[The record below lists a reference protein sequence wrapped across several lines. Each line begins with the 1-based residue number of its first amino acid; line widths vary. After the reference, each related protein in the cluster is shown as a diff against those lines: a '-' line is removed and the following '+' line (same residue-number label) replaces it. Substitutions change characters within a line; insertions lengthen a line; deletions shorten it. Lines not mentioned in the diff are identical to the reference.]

1 MEYDIIIVGGSIA
14 GSTLAMFLSKSDL
27 SIAIVDKNP
36 REKIGEKICGDGISA
51 SYFDKLGI
59 PKPTKNE
66 IYSVIRSA
74 KIISPNFKD
83 QILVKGEGYTIDRLK
98 LNQRFLKIAEENGV
112 EIIDRTNVLEPIIRD
127 NRVSGVVAR
136 KGKEIIKIHSK
147 VVVDASGVTGVIR
160 NKLRKYLVESSAEPF
175 DLIIACRDV
184 IRFKHQSDGSLE
196 IYLGHKFSPGGY
208 AWIFPE
214 GEEML
219 NIGLGVQP
227 VSGFTKN
234 PKDLLER
241 FKRIKGL
248 SNAEILKTGC
258 WPVPVRRPLAQLVY
272 EGFLVLGDA
281 AFQANPLHGGGMG
294 NAMVAAKIALDVL
307 LEAEKFTIDELWRY
321 AYEYMRGEGAKNAAL
336 EVPKLLLQGFK
347 DKDFEWLISKSGI
360 TSEEVASLEFSL
372 RRKGSIWKKL
382 ILNAIVRKPLLLR
395 RFKKARDLYREILSH
410 YKNYPKK
417 YDRKALK
424 RWYNIAESLILKARK
439 YLWRNPYKI

>member
-234 PKDLLER
+234 P
-241 FKRIKGL
+241 FIP
-248 SNAEILKTGC
+248 SSI
-258 WPVPVRRPLAQLVY
+258 
-272 EGFLVLGDA
+272 
-281 AFQANPLHGGGMG
+281 
-294 NAMVAAKIALDVL
+294 I
-307 LEAEKFTIDELWRY
+307 
-321 AYEYMRGEGAKNAAL
+321 
-336 EVPKLLLQGFK
+336 
-347 DKDFEWLISKSGI
+347 SGI
-360 TSEEVASLEFSL
+360 PPASK
-372 RRKGSIWKKL
+372 RPI
-382 ILNAIVRKPLLLR
+382 
-395 RFKKARDLYREILSH
+395 REI
-410 YKNYPKK
+410 
-417 YDRKALK
+417 
-424 RWYNIAESLILKARK
+424 
-439 YLWRNPYKI
+439 